1 MNEKILALL
10 KNMGVDA
17 DSDLGKELIK
27 KYDDSLKQKQNE
39 LKELEDKLLQM
50 AQDDFL
56 RSIK

>member
-1 MNEKILALL
+1 MNKKIVELL
-10 KNMGVDA
+10 KNMGVDS

-27 KYDDSLKQKQNE
+27 KYDDALKQKQDE

>member
-27 KYDDSLKQKQNE
+27 KYDDALKQKQNE